1 MKYRQRYNWT
11 HSDLLRKA
19 HPKTPDK
26 AMNDLFTWITKGEIP
41 SPMSTDLRVI
51 DGYEQAK
58 TADVKMLPSLIA
70 NYGLTWEMIPPE
82 RLDQKEVWAEL
93 ARSMPPV
100 ALLRNL
106 ATLTRLGVAAP
117 MEAQVVVDR
126 LSKIGNS
133 VGVHPIA
140 VLSALLTYR
149 AGKGVKGQH
158 TWNPVPQVVD
168 ALDSAF
174 ERSFTGAPQ
183 TNERYYLGI
192 DVSGSMDHGEVGG
205 VPGLTPSMAAAA
217 MAMVIARREP
227 NYYMA
232 GFAGPNT
239 RYGPAKM
246 EPLNIFASDSIHTAM
261 KQTQSMTFGGT
272 DCALPMVDAMNQKIN
287 VDTFI
292 ILTDNETWAGKIHPA
307 EALRQYRVKSGIPA
321 KLVVVAMVSNGF
333 SIADPNDGGMLDI
346 VGFDAAAP
354 QLIADFA
361 TGGRADIPPEPEEE

>member
-117 MEAQVVVDR
+117 MEAQVVVDG
-126 LSKIGNS
+126 LNKIGNS

-158 TWNPVPQVVD
+158 TWNPVPQVID

-183 TNERYYLGI
+183 TNQRYYLGI
-192 DVSGSMDHGEVGG
+192 DVSGSMNSGEVGRRPRTHAQYG
-205 VPGLTPSMAAAA
+205 RRSHGHGDSPPGTQLLHGRVRWPQHQIWAGKDGAPSHLRQRQHP
-217 MAMVIARREP
+217 RRHEEDP
-227 NYYMA
+227 
-232 GFAGPNT
+232 
-239 RYGPAKM
+239 
-246 EPLNIFASDSIHTAM
+246 IHDLR
-261 KQTQSMTFGGT
+261 GHGLRPP
-272 DCALPMVDAMNQKIN
+272 DVDAMNQKIN

-333 SIADPNDGGMLDI
+333 SIADPNDGGMLDV